1 MTHSELQCADGHS
14 DFVKACKKR
23 TEGRL
28 SLEHSGTSIDE
39 TAPYDADGPYDVVIS
54 DMALMQLMQALMV
67 LHCCMAFIP
76 TCKNAKLCV

>member
-1 MTHSELQCADGHS
+1 MTHSGLHCADGHS

-28 SLEHSGTSIDE
+28 SLEHAGTSIDE

-54 DMALMQLMQALMV
+54 DMALMQLMQALMQV
-67 LHCCMAFIP
+67 GSSLLHGVHTNLQEC
-76 TCKNAKLCV
+76 